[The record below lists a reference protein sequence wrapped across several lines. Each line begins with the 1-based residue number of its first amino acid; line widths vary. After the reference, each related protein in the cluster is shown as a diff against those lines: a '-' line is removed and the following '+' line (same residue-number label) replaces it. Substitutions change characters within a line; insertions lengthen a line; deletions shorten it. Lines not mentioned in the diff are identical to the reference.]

1 MGGVE
6 GLEPRPQG
14 IFGPVAG
21 DLETIEVGLRRLI
34 ENDPDVVAAPM
45 ADLFAAGGKRIRPAL
60 VLLAAKCGRYD
71 LGKLTPAAMA
81 VELTHAA
88 TLVHDDVIDRAQVR
102 RGRPTVA
109 AQLGDEPAIVVGDF
123 YFAKAYEQAALT
135 DSPEVVALLARA
147 VMDICAGEVR
157 QQAIRHRYDTDVEEY
172 MRRIE
177 AKTATLLA
185 ACCDIGALV
194 GGIDGAKRAALRD
207 YGRLLGLAFQIADDV
222 LDYKGSEDEIGKP
235 IGHDILEGFATLPM
249 MLAMDDASIAGKVRR
264 LLHQGREP
272 SAAEA
277 KEVVDLVRASR
288 GPERALELAR
298 KLSSEARLQLQS
310 VEAGEARDALAALT
324 TYVVSRKL

>member
-6 GLEPRPQG
+6 GLEARPQG
-14 IFGPVAG
+14 VFGPVAA
-21 DLETIEVGLRRLI
+21 DLETIEAGLRSLI
-34 ENDPDVVAAPM
+34 ERDPDEVAGPM
-45 ADLFAAGGKRIRPAL
+45 ADLVAAGGKRIRPAL

-71 LGKLTPAAMA
+71 IRMLTPAAIA

-109 AQLGDEPAIVVGDF
+109 AQLGDEAAIVVGDF

-135 DSPEVVALLARA
+135 DSPEVVAILARA

-157 QQAIRHRYDTDVEEY
+157 QQGIRHHYGTDVDEY
-172 MRRIE
+172 MRRIG

-185 ACCDIGALV
+185 ACCDIGALL
-194 GGIDGAKRAALRD
+194 GGIDQSRRSALSN

-222 LDYKGSEDEIGKP
+222 LDYEGSEDEIGKP
-235 IGHDILEGFATLPM
+235 IGHDVAEGFATLPL
-249 MLAMDDASIAGKVRR
+249 MLAMDEASTAAKLKK
-264 LLHQGREP
+264 LLKPGREV
-272 SAAEA
+272 SAQEA
-277 KEVVDLVRASR
+277 LEVVDLVRASQ
-288 GPERALELAR
+288 GPQRAIERARE
-298 KLSSEARLQLQS
+298 LSSEARRELAAVGVGDAS
-310 VEAGEARDALAALT
+310 DALEALS

>member
-1 MGGVE
+1 
-6 GLEPRPQG
+6 
-14 IFGPVAG
+14 
-21 DLETIEVGLRRLI
+21 
-34 ENDPDVVAAPM
+34 M

-60 VLLAAKCGRYD
+60 VLLAAKCGRYE
-71 LGKLTPAAMA
+71 LEKVSPAAIA

-135 DSPEVVALLARA
+135 DSPQVVAILAGA

-157 QQAIRHRYDTDVEEY
+157 QQAIRHRYDTGVEEY

-185 ACCDIGALV
+185 ACCDIGALL
-194 GGIDGAKRAALRD
+194 GGIEGAQRSALRA

-222 LDYKGSEDEIGKP
+222 LDYEGSEDEIGKP
-235 IGHDILEGFATLPM
+235 IGHDIAEGFVTLPL
-249 MLAMDDASIAGKVRR
+249 MLAREDAPTAGKLDRVLRS
-264 LLHQGREP
+264 GRELN
-272 SAAEA
+272 AAEA
-277 KEVVDLVRASR
+277 QEVVELVRASK
-288 GPERALELAR
+288 GPQRALERAR
-298 KLSSEARLQLQS
+298 ELSSRARQQLES
-310 VEAGEARDALAALT
+310 LGAGNARDALAALT
-324 TYVVSRKL
+324 NYVVSRKL